1 MVAHMRTI
9 TAKVWLRSK
18 FNIIDISAN
27 IVDCLNAHAV
37 VYNVIPDR
45 ATIHG

>member
-1 MVAHMRTI
+1 MVAHMSTI
-9 TAKVWLRSK
+9 TAKVLLGSE